1 MKLFLILGNQLFPV
15 SNFEEFRN
23 DHIFYMAEDHELCS
37 YEKHHKLK
45 ILLFL
50 SSMRS
55 HADQLKKK
63 KFKLEY
69 SKIDSNDFKKDY
81 LEKIK
86 KFIKSK
92 RIKEITSFEVE
103 DKFFEKKIESFIK
116 KNDLIWNKIKSPMFL
131 NSRAEFNDY
140 LSKNKKPF
148 MSTFYKT
155 TRQKLNILMKNDG
168 NPEGGKWSFDEDN
181 RKKLPQDTKIPKFPN
196 ITETKHTK
204 NLKPIIEK
212 IFKDH
217 PGNTQ
222 NFWFATE
229 YNDVVKLLNFFLK
242 EKSNLFGDYEDAVS
256 QKNNILFHS
265 ALSPYINLG
274 LITPEFIVSKT
285 LQFHKK
291 NKIRL
296 NSLEG
301 YVRQVIGWREFM
313 RGIYQN
319 YSDEMEKK
327 NFFKHNRKM
336 KNSWYEGTTG
346 LPPLDYAI
354 KNALKHGWSH
364 HIERLM
370 ILSNIMNLCELKP
383 KIVYKWFM
391 EMYVDSSDWVMVPN
405 VYGMGLYSDGG
416 IFATKPYICGSSYFM
431 KMMDF
436 KKGDWCNTMDG
447 LYWRFINRNR
457 SFFLKNPRL
466 SMMVRIFENNLSF
479 EKSDFCNKSFKNIYF
494 IFNDNGNRKIKLDD
508 KILNFKK
515 SLVNNQIEILRNK
528 SINCKMIDINSLK
541 DMNENLL
548 ALYPTVGENLD
559 YINSN
564 RLKNISFLYRKIDQY
579 SWKYCNKGF
588 FSFKNYIPKIINEF
602 I

>member
-23 DHIFYMAEDHELCS
+23 DHIFYMAEDYELCS

-63 KFKLEY
+63 NFKLEY

-148 MSTFYKT
+148 MATFYKT

-229 YNDVVKLLNFFLK
+229 HNDVVKLLNFFLK

-313 RGIYQN
+313 RGIYQK

-391 EMYVDSSDWVMVPN
+391 EMFVDSSDWVMVPN

-466 SMMVRIFENNLSF
+466 SMMVRIFDKM
-479 EKSDFCNKSFKNIYF
+479 KSDRKKLILEEAEKFINKNTY
-494 IFNDNGNRKIKLDD
+494 GN
-508 KILNFKK
+508 
-515 SLVNNQIEILRNK
+515 
-528 SINCKMIDINSLK
+528 
-541 DMNENLL
+541 
-548 ALYPTVGENLD
+548 
-559 YINSN
+559 
-564 RLKNISFLYRKIDQY
+564 
-579 SWKYCNKGF
+579 
-588 FSFKNYIPKIINEF
+588 
-602 I
+602 